1 MKQSKE
7 KCHGWAMN
15 GLGKRCGRTAQT
27 SEVWKGCPLF
37 SSPVLLFI
45 EKAAG
50 GGGWGGWGGCWCA
63 HLWHLDGMEQ
73 AQQYPVRVSHFLSF
87 IPTFTVP
94 FLCVDIFRAVKTYH
108 YVTVAYSIQR
118 SDVPHRFVA

>member
-37 SSPVLLFI
+37 SSPVSLFI

-50 GGGWGGWGGCWCA
+50 GGGWGGGGGAGALTCGILMGWSR
-63 HLWHLDGMEQ
+63 LISTLYE
-73 AQQYPVRVSHFLSF
+73 
-87 IPTFTVP
+87 
-94 FLCVDIFRAVKTYH
+94 
-108 YVTVAYSIQR
+108 
-118 SDVPHRFVA
+118 